1 LVFGTTNCQLPNI
14 CRVSKKDDN
23 GKYAYYG
30 NDKDEGVE
38 LLEKY
43 LRDLKQDGNNNKYSV
58 HLVAAKK
65 GFAPC
70 ITFQFNDD
78 APAAVSSYRPD
89 NEILSRLAA
98 IENAIQ
104 TQPDEDEDED
114 EPENNNILAGILN
127 DPTMKNLL
135 IGLIANVAGSMMP
148 KPQAVAGITD
158 NETETEILQ
167 TIQKLF
173 EKGVTVDD
181 LKRLA
186 AMDQGQITFLLSML
200 RK

>member
-1 LVFGTTNCQLPNI
+1 
-14 CRVSKKDDN
+14 
-23 GKYAYYG
+23 
-30 NDKDEGVE
+30 
-38 LLEKY
+38 
-43 LRDLKQDGNNNKYSV
+43 
-58 HLVAAKK
+58 
-65 GFAPC
+65 
-70 ITFQFNDD
+70 
-78 APAAVSSYRPD
+78 
-89 NEILSRLAA
+89 LAA